1 MIENVLSGF
10 FPEWR
15 TKNNRPKEAHLQA
28 GTRRISGTRETW
40 EHLCEESTGGSML
53 CGWKQ
58 PWGSLSHQQW
68 HLTIGRGNRKQNC
81 LASMNSHNYLFN
93 FFLSAQCWMKRHLT
107 VMKVS
112 FLSQTYPV
120 AVVVL
125 DPEVIPDWASKRA
138 LPADMQE
145 LCNNAKAKQ
154 EILKDMNRV
163 GKESG
168 LKGFEFVSVL
178 INSLRNKNTPLLR
191 NIQPLMQLWSLFTF
205 VCRWRMFC
213 CIQNRSPL
221 RTTCWRQRS
230 SWSVQRSGK
239 LLKRR
244 WRHYTRKDLW
254 H

>member
-1 MIENVLSGF
+1 
-10 FPEWR
+10 
-15 TKNNRPKEAHLQA
+15 
-28 GTRRISGTRETW
+28 
-40 EHLCEESTGGSML
+40 
-53 CGWKQ
+53 
-58 PWGSLSHQQW
+58 
-68 HLTIGRGNRKQNC
+68 
-81 LASMNSHNYLFN
+81 
-93 FFLSAQCWMKRHLT
+93 
-107 VMKVS
+107 MKVS

-205 VCRWRMFC
+205 VCR
-213 CIQNRSPL
+213 
-221 RTTCWRQRS
+221 
-230 SWSVQRSGK
+230 
-239 LLKRR
+239 
-244 WRHYTRKDLW
+244 
-254 H
+254 